1 MPTAA
6 SINRS
11 PRGVEIQCIKTKM
24 SEVND
29 QEDYVMLL
37 FLSIDGSVEK
47 VELEA
52 FSTEQVKI

>member
-1 MPTAA
+1 
-6 SINRS
+6 
-11 PRGVEIQCIKTKM
+11 M

-37 FLSIDGSVEK
+37 FLLIDGSVEK